1 MEGNN
6 FNQNN
11 FSQYQNKQTQEEMY
25 QEPQNTRVQEKD
37 EKKSVGPIIGIAIIL
52 VIIIFGGLYYWGDQI
67 KNQREQENITSE
79 EILEQKDPAL
89 EALEVQSS
97 SDEIVDIEADLDLTD
112 LEGLGKELGDIDVEL
127 NI

>member
-11 FSQYQNKQTQEEMY
+11 FSEDQNKQTQEEMY
-25 QEPQNTRVQEKD
+25 QEPQNTRAQERN

-52 VIIIFGGLYYWGDQI
+52 VIIIFGGLYYWGGQI
-67 KNQREQENITSE
+67 NNQEERANITPEEIIEQE
-79 EILEQKDPAL
+79 DPAL
-89 EALEVQSS
+89 ETLETQSS
-97 SDEIVDIEADLDLTD
+97 SDEIVDIEADLDLTN
-112 LEGLGKELGDIDVEL
+112 LEGLDKELGDIDAEL

>member
-11 FSQYQNKQTQEEMY
+11 FSKDQNKQTQEEMY

-67 KNQREQENITSE
+67 NNQEERANITPEEIIEQEDTS
-79 EILEQKDPAL
+79 LK
-89 EALEVQSS
+89 ALEVQSS